1 MSDISFLFP
10 KGPFNLSELFKELG
24 IKKKDISITDVKTLD
39 KAKKNNIT
47 FLNSPDYIDLAKK
60 TKASACITTKI

>member
-1 MSDISFLFP
+1 MTCL
-10 KGPFNLSELFKELG
+10 KELCS
-24 IKKKDISITDVKTLD
+24 KKPISITDVKTLD

-60 TKASACITTKI
+60 TKASVCLTTNNLKNFLPKNVLR